1 MLLSHGASSFPK
13 KSKERKEALGAAM
26 DVLSSPSERCVL
38 AKATSEK
45 THELSVRWLTET
57 EF

>member
-45 THELSVRWLTET
+45 THELSVR
-57 EF
+57 